1 MKIFHL
7 LFIAILTV
15 CITSCEDK
23 LDKFP
28 LDRMTPSTFFSTE
41 EELNL
46 YSNKFYIDIL
56 PEAPDI
62 YQESADAIIIT
73 PPSSAVTGQ
82 REIPATGGGW
92 NWEALRRVNFLLSNS
107 INCPDVNVRNQYNGL
122 AKFFRAYFYFEK
134 VKRFGDVP
142 WYNQVLGSTDEE
154 LYKPR
159 DSRVLVID
167 SVMKDLDFAIEHLP
181 AEKSLYRITRWTALA
196 LKSRVG
202 LFEGTFR
209 KYHGLGDY
217 ERLLD
222 ASISA
227 SDRLMKESG
236 YTAYKTG
243 NTAYRDLFATQTA
256 RDQEVILARNY
267 SADLSL
273 FHNVQGYEN
282 SSTTGRPGLSKMI
295 VNSYLTSV
303 GTRFTDLPDY
313 ATMQF
318 HEETQNRDPRLAQ
331 TIRTPGYTRI
341 GGSTLVA
348 PNIAYSL
355 TGYHLIKYTVQTSF
369 DAYNRSTVDIPLFR
383 MGEVYLNYAE
393 AKAERGS
400 LTQSDI
406 NLSVKLLRDRIS
418 MPNLNMAAAN
428 ASPDPYLLSSETG
441 YPNVTGPNAGVILE
455 IRRERT
461 VELIM
466 EGFRYDD
473 IMRWKAGKR
482 FEKPFLGVYFPA
494 PGTYDLDRDGKSDV
508 TLYTGTP
515 PATTAPLVLQ
525 LGEDIRLSENT
536 KGYII
541 VHDLIPRQWK
551 ENRDYLY
558 PIPIQ
563 ERSLS
568 NGILTQN
575 PGWEDGL

>member
-1 MKIFHL
+1 MKVFS
-7 LFIAILTV
+7 LFFIVILAV

-41 EELNL
+41 EELKL

-56 PEAPDI
+56 PDAADI

-92 NWEALRRVNFLLSNS
+92 TWGALRRINFLLANS
-107 INCPDVNVRNQYNGL
+107 VNCPDDNVRNQYNGL

-181 AEKSLYRITRWTALA
+181 AEKSLYRISRWTALA

-209 KYHGLGDY
+209 KYHGLSDY

-236 YTAYKTG
+236 YTTYKTG
-243 NTAYRDLFATQTA
+243 NAAYRDLFATQTA

-273 FHNVQGYEN
+273 FHNVQSYEN

-303 GTRFTDLPDY
+303 GTRFTDLPGY

-318 HEETQNRDPRLAQ
+318 HEETQDRDPRLAQ
-331 TIRTPGYTRI
+331 TIRTPGYMRI
-341 GGSTLVA
+341 GGSAQVA
-348 PNIAYSL
+348 PNIAYAL

-383 MGEVYLNYAE
+383 MGEIYLNYAE
-393 AKAERGS
+393 AKAERGT
-400 LTQSDI
+400 LTQPDI

-428 ASPDPYLLSSETG
+428 ASPDPYLLSPETG

-515 PATTAPLVLQ
+515 PSTTAPLVLQ

-541 VHDLIPRQWK
+541 VHDLITRQWN

-568 NGILTQN
+568 NGTLTQN